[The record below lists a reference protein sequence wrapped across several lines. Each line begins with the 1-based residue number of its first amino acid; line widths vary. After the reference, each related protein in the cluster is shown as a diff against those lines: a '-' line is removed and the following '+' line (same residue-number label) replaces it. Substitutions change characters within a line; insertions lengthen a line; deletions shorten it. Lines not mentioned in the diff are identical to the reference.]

1 MKLNGRIGI
10 ISGESRTRIKEAM
23 MATNRAMSAA
33 HGTLAIGAIRSTKP
47 RSPKRT
53 NVRMSR

>member
-1 MKLNGRIGI
+1 MNGRIGM
-10 ISGESRTRIKEAM
+10 ISGESRTRIPEAM
-23 MATNRAMSAA
+23 MATKRAMSAA
-33 HGTLAIGAIRSTKP
+33 HGTFAIGAMRSTKP